1 MGSIMQHRVV
11 VTGMG
16 AVTPLGNTM
25 PELWSGL
32 LAGKSGAGPVTRFET
47 EGFSCTIACELK
59 DFDPSNYFDRK
70 EQRRMDLNAHYA
82 LAASQEAIDDSGLD
96 LKSIDP
102 YRCGV
107 IVGSGIGGIDT
118 FEKQHRALLNSGPR
132 RVSPFFIPMM
142 IIDMA
147 AGLAAM
153 RFGFKGPNYSTVS
166 ACASSAHALG
176 DAFHHVQRGAVD
188 IMLSGGT
195 EATITASAF
204 AGFCAN
210 QALSSRND
218 DPARASRPFDVDR
231 DGFVMGEG
239 SGMLVLESLEH
250 AQNRGA
256 TIYGEIRG
264 VGMTADAYHMTAPEP
279 NGDGATNAM
288 RIALET
294 TGISPDEIDHIN
306 THGTSTGLGD
316 IAETKAIKNI
326 FNSHAKSIAINS
338 TKSMTGHL
346 LGAAGAVEMIG
357 VLKALETGWIPPTIN
372 LDTPDPEC
380 DLDYTPK
387 VKRKVDPEIALSN
400 SFGFGGHNVTV
411 VARRF
416 SA

>member
-1 MGSIMQHRVV
+1 MLCRVV

-16 AVTPLGNTM
+16 AISPLGNTV
-25 PELWSGL
+25 EKLWNGL
-32 LAGKSGAGPVTRFET
+32 LEGKSGAGPVTKFDT
-47 EGFSCTIACELK
+47 EGFSCKIACELK
-59 DFDPSNYFDRK
+59 DFNPDDYLDRK
-70 EQRRMDLNAHYA
+70 EQRRMDPNSQYA
-82 LAASQEAIDDSGLD
+82 MAASQGAIDDSGLD
-96 LKSIDP
+96 LKAIDP

-107 IVGSGIGGIDT
+107 IVGSGIGGIHT
-118 FEKQHRALLNSGPR
+118 FERQYRALLDSGPR

-166 ACASSAHALG
+166 ACASSAHALA
-176 DAFHHVQRGAVD
+176 DAFHHVQRGD
-188 IMLSGGT
+188 IDVMLTGGT
-195 EATITASAF
+195 EATITASSF

-218 DPARASRPFDVDR
+218 DPARASRPFDKDR

-239 SGMLVLESLEH
+239 SGMLVLEPLEK
-250 AQNRGA
+250 ALARGA
-256 TIYGEIRG
+256 TIHGEICG

-288 RIALET
+288 RIALKT
-294 TGISPDEIDHIN
+294 TGISPGEIDHIN

-316 IAETKAIKNI
+316 IAETRAIKNV
-326 FNSHAKSIAINS
+326 FNSHAMSIAINS

-346 LGAAGAVEMIG
+346 LGAAGAIEMIG
-357 VLKALETGWIPPTIN
+357 VLKTLETGWVPPTIN

-380 DLDYTPK
+380 DLDYTPN
-387 VKRKVDPEIALSN
+387 VKRKVDPQVALSN
-400 SFGFGGHNVTV
+400 SFGFGGHNVTL

-416 SA
+416 TA